1 MDELAK
7 RKHTVTIIIINYN
20 SSHYTL
26 SCVESITRHVASTLY
41 YNVII
46 VDNNSEENDFNTLSA
61 RCEQWP
67 HVTLVRSVLNLGFSG
82 GNMLGVQ
89 HANAEYLLFLNN
101 DTIFLND
108 NVSLFLEFMQAH
120 SNVGI
125 CTGQMYNGEGLSVSS
140 FQDFPAVAQ
149 RILGAKVLRLLF
161 PNKYPDNRILYDK
174 PQKVDVV
181 SGASMFTDFS
191 KFAKVGGLDT
201 NYFLFCEEEDIAKK
215 LSKAGY
221 SAYLVPDAKY
231 VHYVGKSTTSNLD
244 IEKEFFISYF
254 YYLRKHITK
263 LGYTIIV
270 LYCFIKIFMRF
281 FRGIRYLK
289 LAFFI
294 LSFPGLEHSVRHKQQ
309 IRNRYYS
316 PTASDL

>member
-1 MDELAK
+1 MNELKK
-7 RKHTVTIIIINYN
+7 RELTVTIIIINYN
-20 SSHYTL
+20 SSQYTL
-26 SCVESITRHVASTLY
+26 SCVESITANIASNLLY
-41 YNVII
+41 NIII
-46 VDNNSEENDFNTLSA
+46 VDNNSEEYDFNTLSEK
-61 RCEQWP
+61 CEEWP
-67 HVTLVRSVLNLGFSG
+67 HVTLLRSVLNLGFSG

-89 HANAEYLLFLNN
+89 HANADYLLFLNN

-108 NVSLFLEFMQAH
+108 NVSLFIEFMQAH

-125 CTGQMYNGEGLSVSS
+125 CTGQMYNGDGLSVSS

-149 RILGAKVLRLLF
+149 RIFGAKVLRLLS
-161 PNKYPDNRILYDK
+161 PNKYPDNRIIYVK

-181 SGASMFTDFS
+181 SGASMFVDFN
-191 KFAKVGGLDT
+191 KFAEVGGFDT

-221 SAYLVPDAKY
+221 SAYLVPEAKY
-231 VHYVGKSTTSNLD
+231 VHYVGKSTTSNLN

-263 LGYTIIV
+263 IGYTSIV
-270 LYCFIKIFMRF
+270 LYCFLKSFMRF
-281 FRGIRYLK
+281 FKGLSYLR

-294 LSFPGLEHSVRHKQQ
+294 LSFPGLEHSLRHKQQ
-309 IRNRYYS
+309 IRNK
-316 PTASDL
+316 

>member
-1 MDELAK
+1 VNELVTG
-7 RKHTVTIIIINYN
+7 RHTVTIIIINYN

-26 SCVESITRHVASTLY
+26 SCVESITAHVASNLLY
-41 YNVII
+41 NIII
-46 VDNNSEENDFNTLSA
+46 VDNNSEENDFNILSEK
-61 RCEQWP
+61 CEEWP

-89 HANAEYLLFLNN
+89 HANADYLLFLNN

-125 CTGQMYNGEGLSVSS
+125 CTGQMYNGDGLSVSS

-149 RILGAKVLRLLF
+149 RIFGAKVLRLLS
-161 PNKYPDNRILYDK
+161 PNKYPDNRIIYVK

-181 SGASMFTDFS
+181 SGASIFVDFN
-191 KFAKVGGLDT
+191 KFAEVGGFDT

-221 SAYLVPDAKY
+221 FAYLVPDAKY
-231 VHYVGKSTTSNLD
+231 VHYVGKSTTSNLN
-244 IEKEFFISYF
+244 IEKEFYISYF

-263 LGYTIIV
+263 IGYTIIV
-270 LYCFIKIFMRF
+270 LYCFLKSFMRF
-281 FRGIRYLK
+281 FKGLHYLR

-294 LSFPGLEHSVRHKQQ
+294 LSFPGLEHSLRHKQQ
-309 IRNRYYS
+309 IRNK
-316 PTASDL
+316 

>member
-1 MDELAK
+1 MNKLVL
-7 RKHTVTIIIINYN
+7 RRHTVTIIIINYN
-20 SSHYTL
+20 SSQYTL
-26 SCVESITRHVASTLY
+26 PCIESITANVASNLH
-41 YNVII
+41 YNII
-46 VDNNSEENDFNTLSA
+46 VVDNNSDEIDFNVLA
-61 RCEQWP
+61 AKCEEWP

-89 HANAEYLLFLNN
+89 HANADYLLFLNN

-108 NVSLFLEFMQAH
+108 NVTLLLEFMYAH

-149 RILGAKVLRLLF
+149 RIFGSKVLRLLS
-161 PNKYPDNRILYDK
+161 PNKYPDNRIVYVK
-174 PQKVDVV
+174 PLKVDVV
-181 SGASMFTDFS
+181 SGASMFVDFN
-191 KFAKVGGLDT
+191 KFAEVGGFDT
-201 NYFLFCEEEDIAKK
+201 NYFLFCEEEDIAKR
-215 LSKAGY
+215 LNKAGY

-231 VHYVGKSTTSNLD
+231 VHYVGKSTASNFN

-263 LGYTIIV
+263 LGYIIIV
-270 LYCFIKIFMRF
+270 FYCFLKSFTRF
-281 FRGIRYLK
+281 FKGLHYLR

-294 LSFPGLEHSVRHKQQ
+294 LSFPGLEHSLRHKQQ
-309 IRNRYYS
+309 IRNI
-316 PTASDL
+316 